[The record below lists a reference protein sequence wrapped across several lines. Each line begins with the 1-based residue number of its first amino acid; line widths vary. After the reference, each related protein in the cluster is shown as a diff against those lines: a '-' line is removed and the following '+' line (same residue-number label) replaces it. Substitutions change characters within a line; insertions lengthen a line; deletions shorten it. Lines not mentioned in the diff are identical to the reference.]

1 VVRTPK
7 VRKNDTR
14 ADARR
19 RQLLDAAEAC
29 FADHGFH
36 AAGMARI
43 SDQAGMSIGNIY
55 GYFENK
61 DAIICAIVDAQVSA
75 MQAGLERLLE
85 STGDISEAFKQQAAV
100 QIRNCTLENRS
111 ALMFDIMA
119 EMGRNPVIATA
130 MQAHDEKVRRQL
142 LDITRRFR
150 PGWAPEKA
158 AVRVELLMLL
168 IAGVPV
174 RLTMHPDQ
182 DGELLLREIQ
192 RQIDVLFE
200 K

>member
-1 VVRTPK
+1 MVRTPK

-85 STGDISEAFKQQAAV
+85 STGDIAEAFKQQAAV

-142 LDITRRFR
+142 LGKSSGRSTSSSRNNKPDTMLRGASRCRMVAGRDIF
-150 PGWAPEKA
+150 
-158 AVRVELLMLL
+158 
-168 IAGVPV
+168 
-174 RLTMHPDQ
+174 
-182 DGELLLREIQ
+182 LRN
-192 RQIDVLFE
+192 
-200 K
+200 